1 MSQVEQAYKEQLKA
15 FSDEFIRL
23 QSPLQ
28 ILDAIKWPREQEAK
42 FLASGGTRMPDI
54 DADFYQRRAPKYD
67 PDSTREDLKAL
78 KKAIR
83 KRLGAKDPLGRIL
96 VKNIEQSQLLIE
108 LLLARGTQDFGF
120 ISQQLYGS
128 ARHKLHGD
136 RHTLRQLGDRLS
148 YLFSLPAARRINRQ
162 HPKVVSAED
171 AVDELSRRLN
181 RYFHNDDILVR
192 LSDGIVSDAA
202 VGGDTIKL
210 NSQAM
215 FSEADLNVYE
225 VHEGWVHLGTT
236 LNGRAQP
243 WATWLRSGTPR
254 VAATQEGLAVLLE
267 MLTLSSTPG
276 RARRISDRVAAVDM
290 AENGADFIEVYRHF
304 REQNLSEKDS
314 YRVTQR
320 VFRGGV
326 VTGGSCFTKDI
337 SYVRGY
343 VENINFIRAA
353 ITAGMPELI
362 PMLFVGKLA
371 IEDIPVLYQA
381 HKQGIVEAPEYLPYM
396 FDDYSGL
403 YAWFGFAT
411 GLAGI
416 DLKGVQRH
424 FQRLFRDLPTVDPIS
439 EFVDDTEFDDN
450 SD

>member
-1 MSQVEQAYKEQLKA
+1 MSQVEQAYLEQLRELSNEL
-15 FSDEFIRL
+15 FRL

-28 ILDAIKWPREQEAK
+28 ILDAIKWPREEEER
-42 FLASGGTRMPDI
+42 FLANKGNVMPAIDQDYYRQRPLGF
-54 DADFYQRRAPKYD
+54 DADD
-67 PDSTREDLKAL
+67 TKAKLATL
-78 KKAIR
+78 KKNIR
-83 KRLGAKDPLGRIL
+83 KRLGVRDPLGKIL
-96 VKNIEQSQLLIE
+96 CRNVEQFYLVVDLLQS
-108 LLLARGTQDFGF
+108 RGTVEFGQV
-120 ISQQLYGS
+120 SQRLYGS
-128 ARHKLHGD
+128 ASHKLHGD
-136 RHTLRQLGDRLS
+136 RHTLKQLGDRLS

-162 HPKVVSAED
+162 HPKTVTAAD
-171 AVDELSRRLN
+171 AVDELRHRLN
-181 RYFHNDDILVR
+181 RYFHNDEILVR

-210 NSQAM
+210 NSDAM

-243 WATWLRSGTPR
+243 WATWLRGGSPR
-254 VAATQEGLAVLLE
+254 VTATQEGLAVLLE

-276 RARRISDRVAAVDM
+276 RARRISDRVTAVHM

-320 VFRGGV
+320 VFRGGM
-326 VTGGSCFTKDI
+326 VTGGACFTKDI
-337 SYVRGY
+337 AYVRGY

-362 PMLFVGKLA
+362 PMLFIGKLA

-381 HKQGIVEAPEYLPYM
+381 HRQGIVQAPQYLPPM

-424 FQRLFRDLPTVDPIS
+424 FQHLFRDLPTVDPIA
-439 EFVDDTEFDDN
+439 EFVDDTEFDEN
-450 SD
+450 FS